1 VLLASLSLTV
11 AQRLTIVRINRIVY
25 AVFAFQFNLTS
36 LVIFVSPDNL
46 VVQKCLG
53 TSVVI
58 YNTTVFALAVV
69 TGCSLPCVLRCCRW
83 CLPTDSKRTPKLP
96 DGSDAYYACSSP
108 MPDNAAPT
116 SWPVFVFTDI
126 ESSSALWAIDDG
138 RVMQKA
144 VQIHDDILRAALTQH
159 RGYEITTAGDAFQL
173 AFHTIR
179 EAATYCLD
187 VQTQL
192 LTAKWPKELHGLV
205 PATTKERHAHRYVFR
220 GLRVRMGIHDAA
232 ECEGRLVVDVHA
244 VTGKTTY
251 TGTSEAIAS
260 TVGDLGAGGQI
271 VVTRR
276 VAEWLEQNRELV
288 VERFE
293 IAWLSDLV
301 VPQVNVHVVL
311 SQLLPAKLA
320 ARKRL
325 FGRFNPASRL
335 QQSTLRAPSVSRMSL
350 REALVPTSQC
360 SWQPLMR
367 VERLSAAAMV

>member
-1 VLLASLSLTV
+1 
-11 AQRLTIVRINRIVY
+11 VY
-25 AVFAFQFNLTS
+25 TSFALEFQVTS
-36 LVIFVSPDNL
+36 LILYVSPDHNPFVL
-46 VVQKCLG
+46 EYLG
-53 TSVVI
+53 VSVVVFMA
-58 YNTTVFALAVV
+58 TVLALAVV
-69 TGCSLPCVLRCCRW
+69 TGCSLPCFLRA
-83 CLPTDSKRTPKLP
+83 CLCVMSAEMRERMELLTDDPTFGP
-96 DGSDAYYACSSP
+96 GS
-108 MPDNAAPT
+108 APAEST
-116 SWPVFVFTDI
+116 NERLGPWSNPVFVFTDI